1 MDYKKCAQE
10 ILKAIGTDKN
20 IISAAHCATRL
31 RIVISDNSKVNKK
44 QLEHIDGV
52 KGMFVAAGQ
61 VQIVIGTGTVNK
73 VYEEMAK
80 IGHFEVKSTE
90 DVKKDAMRK
99 QNPFFRA
106 IKTLGD
112 IFVPIIPAIVACGIL
127 MGVLEGITK
136 IPGWDPA
143 WSDNV
148 WYVLFH
154 NISNAA
160 FACLPILIAVSA
172 AGVFRC
178 NKLLAAVVGII
189 LVHPGLTNAWD
200 IPTLL
205 DHAAGIGTTDPKVIA
220 DAAQT
225 LARITLFQIGDWKVY
240 LTGFQ
245 GHVIPIIMSIWLL
258 SFCEKKLHKVVPE
271 MIDLFVTPLVSVLI
285 TGATSFIIIG
295 PIFSTAE
302 NAVLYA
308 CEWFISIPFG
318 FGGLII
324 GGVYALTVIVG
335 LHHMYNA
342 LEAGLISKSGFNPW
356 MPIAT
361 CVNTAQGAAALA
373 VAVKTKDKKLKA
385 IGYSGALSA
394 YLGITEPAL
403 FGINLR
409 FKKPLIA
416 GCIGGAIGGWFVA
429 LLGVK
434 ANAYGVTGIFGILI
448 TMFEVK
454 NLLLYLAGIAIASGA
469 AFAISFILYK
479 DEKEVEPVLKIAY
492 EKLNKNE
499 VGNPMEGKVIPLKQV
514 KDKTFSKGVLGKG
527 LAVVPIMDKDGFGYV
542 YAPFDGTLETLFET
556 KHALGL
562 SKDGIEVL
570 IHVGI
575 NTVQLKGEG
584 FTAYKKT
591 GDQVK
596 RGDLLVKVN
605 LKLLQKKGYDITT
618 PIIITNSGEFK
629 KIGVLSKGTLNKEGK
644 CLSCQA

>member
-1 MDYKKCAQE
+1 MDYAKCAKE
-10 ILKAIGTDKN
+10 ILEAIGTEKN
-20 IISAAHCATRL
+20 IVSAAHCATRL
-31 RIVISDNSKVNKK
+31 RIVISDNAKVDQKK
-44 QLEHIDGV
+44 LEKIDGV

-61 VQIVIGTGTVNK
+61 AQIIIGTGTVNK
-73 VYEEMAK
+73 VYEEMVK
-80 IGHFEVKSTE
+80 IGHLETKSTE
-90 DVKKDAMRK
+90 DVKKDAAKKM
-99 QNPFFRA
+99 NPFFRA
-106 IKTLGD
+106 VKTLGD

-127 MGVLEGITK
+127 MGILEGITK

-143 WSDNV
+143 WSENV
-148 WYVLFH
+148 WYVMFH

-172 AGVFRC
+172 AGVFKC

-205 DHAAGIGTTDPKVIA
+205 DHAAGIGTTDPQVIA
-220 DAAQT
+220 DAAQK
-225 LARITLFQIGDWKVY
+225 LAQITLFQIGDWKVY

-245 GHVIPIIMSIWLL
+245 GHVVPIIISIWTL

-271 MIDLFVTPLVSVLI
+271 MIDLFVTPLASVLI
-285 TGATSFIIIG
+285 TGALSFIVIA

-302 NAVLYA
+302 NAVLAA
-308 CEWFISIPFG
+308 CEWFIAIPYG

-342 LEAGLISKSGFNPW
+342 LEAGLLAKTQFNPW

-385 IGYSGALSA
+385 IGYSGAFSA
-394 YLGITEPAL
+394 YLGITEPAI

-416 GCIGGAIGGWFVA
+416 GCIGGAVGGWFVA

-454 NLLLYLAGIAIASGA
+454 NLLLYLAGIAIASGT
-469 AFAISFILYK
+469 AFAISFVLYK
-479 DEKEVEPVLKIAY
+479 DEKVDETVAKIAY
-492 EKLNKNE
+492 EQLKKNE
-499 VGNPMEGKVIPLKQV
+499 IGNPIEGKVVPLSKV

-527 LAVVPIMDKDGFGYV
+527 LAVVPAMDKKGFGYV
-542 YAPFDGTLETLFET
+542 YAPFDGKLETLFET

-562 SKDGIEVL
+562 VKDGIEVL

-584 FTAYKKT
+584 FEAFKKA
-591 GDQVK
+591 GDEVR

-618 PIIITNSGEFK
+618 PIIVTNSTEFK
-629 KIGVLSKGTLNKEGK
+629 KISVLSKDSLNKEGK

>member
-1 MDYKKCAQE
+1 MDYKKSAKE
-10 ILKAIGTDKN
+10 ILEAIGTEKN

-31 RIVISDNSKVNKK
+31 RIVISENSKVDKK
-44 QLEHIDGV
+44 KLENAEGV
-52 KGMFVAAGQ
+52 KGTFVASGQ
-61 VQIVIGTGTVNK
+61 VQIVIGTGAVNK
-73 VYEEMAK
+73 VYEEMVK
-80 IGHFEVKSTE
+80 IGHIEVKTMDE
-90 DVKKDAMRK
+90 VKKDAVNK
-99 QNPFFRA
+99 QHFLIRG

-127 MGVLEGITK
+127 MGILEGITK
-136 IPGWDPA
+136 FPSWDPA
-143 WSDNV
+143 WSENV

-172 AGVFRC
+172 AGVFKC

-189 LVHPGLTNAWD
+189 LVHPGLTNAWNVASM
-200 IPTLL
+200 TE
-205 DHAAGIGTTDPKVIA
+205 AE
-220 DAAQT
+220 
-225 LARITLFQIGDWKVY
+225 LAKITLFSIGEWKIY

-245 GHVIPIIMSIWLL
+245 GHVIPIIIAIWLL

-271 MIDLFVTPLVSVLI
+271 MIDLFVTPLASVLI
-285 TGATSFIIIG
+285 TGAASFIIIG

-302 NAVLYA
+302 NFVLFA
-308 CEWFISIPFG
+308 CEWFISIPYG

-324 GGVYALTVIVG
+324 GGIYALTVIVG

-342 LEAGLISKSGFNPW
+342 LEAGLISKTGFNPW

-394 YLGITEPAL
+394 YLGITEPAI

-429 LLGVK
+429 LVGVK

-469 AFAISFILYK
+469 AFAVSFILYK
-479 DEKEVEPVLKIAY
+479 DEKVEENVVSVAY
-492 EKLNKNE
+492 EKLKKNE
-499 VGNPMEGKVIPLKQV
+499 IGNPIEGKVVPLSKV

-527 LAVVPIMDKDGFGYV
+527 VAVVPAMDKKGFGYV
-542 YAPFDGTLETLFET
+542 YAPFDGKLETLFET

-562 SKDGIEVL
+562 SKDGMEVL

-584 FTAYKKT
+584 FEAYKKA
-591 GDQVK
+591 GDMVK

-605 LKLLQKKGYDITT
+605 LKLLKKKGYDITT
-618 PIIITNSGEFK
+618 PIIITNSTEFK
-629 KIGVLSKGTLNKEGK
+629 KINVLSKETMSKEGK

>member
-1 MDYKKCAQE
+1 MDYKKCAKE
-10 ILKAIGTDKN
+10 ILEAIGTDKN

-31 RIVISDNSKVNKK
+31 RIVISDNSKVDKK
-44 QLEHIDGV
+44 KLENIDGV

-73 VYEEMAK
+73 VYEEMVK
-80 IGHFEVKSTE
+80 IGHIEVKSTE
-90 DVKKDAMRK
+90 EVKKDAVSK
-99 QNPFFRA
+99 QNVFFRV

-127 MGVLEGITK
+127 MGILEGITK
-136 IPGWDPA
+136 IPSWDPA
-143 WSDNV
+143 WSENV

-172 AGVFRC
+172 AGVFKC

-189 LVHPGLTNAWD
+189 LVHPGLTNAWN
-200 IPTLL
+200 
-205 DHAAGIGTTDPKVIA
+205 IA
-220 DAAQT
+220 SMT
-225 LARITLFQIGDWKVY
+225 EEELAKITLFQIGEWRVY

-245 GHVIPIIMSIWLL
+245 GHVIPIIISIWLL
-258 SFCEKKLHKVVPE
+258 SFCEKKLHKIVPE
-271 MIDLFVTPLVSVLI
+271 MIDLFVTPLLSVLI
-285 TGATSFIIIG
+285 TGAASFIIIA

-308 CEWFISIPFG
+308 CEWFISIPYG

-324 GGVYALTVIVG
+324 GGIYALTVIVG

-342 LEAGLISKSGFNPW
+342 LEAGLLAKTHFNPW

-385 IGYSGALSA
+385 IAFPGALSA

-403 FGINLR
+403 FGVNLR

-416 GCIGGAIGGWFVA
+416 GCIGGAVGGWFVA

-448 TMFEVK
+448 TMFEVR
-454 NLLLYLAGIAIASGA
+454 NLLLYLAGIGIASGV
-469 AFAISFILYK
+469 AFVVSFILYK
-479 DEKEVEPVLKIAY
+479 DEKATEPVLKVVY

-499 VGNPMEGKVIPLKQV
+499 VGNPIEGKVIPLKQV

-527 LAVVPIMDKDGFGYV
+527 LAVVPTMDKDGFGYV
-542 YAPFDGTLETLFET
+542 YAPFDGKLETLFET

-584 FTAYKKT
+584 FEAYKKT
-591 GDQVK
+591 GDTVK

-605 LKLLQKKGYDITT
+605 LKLLKKKGYDITT
-618 PIIITNSGEFK
+618 PIIITNSAEFK
-629 KIGVLSKGTLNKEGK
+629 KISVLSKESMNREGK